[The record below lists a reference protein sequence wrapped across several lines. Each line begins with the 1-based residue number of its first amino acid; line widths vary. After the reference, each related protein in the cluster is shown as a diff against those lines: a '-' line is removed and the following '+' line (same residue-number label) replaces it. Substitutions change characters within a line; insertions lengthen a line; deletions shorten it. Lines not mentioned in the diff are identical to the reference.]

1 MELWRKTLARTGSR
15 ENPEKQQK
23 YPFLL
28 FLCINMPLKVW
39 NLLHIMG
46 FHAQEI
52 HWEACWRAEINIYG
66 RNIMFGG
73 KIDPER
79 LCRSWSIAHF
89 MWFLRTNSQLLSG
102 IIGFLVWEVHWPYLK
117 RCLTNISCPN
127 SPCEGYPLW
136 GKSWRRRSMLNISYL
151 NGVYKVDDCFP
162 SIPD

>member
-28 FLCINMPLKVW
+28 FFCINMPLQVW

-52 HWEACWRAEINIYG
+52 HWKACWRAQINIYW

-73 KIDPER
+73 KIDPGR
-79 LCRSWSIAHF
+79 FCRSWSIAHF
-89 MWFLRTNSQLLSG
+89 MWFLKTNSQLLSG
-102 IIGFLVWEVHWPYLK
+102 IISFLVWEVHWPYLK
-117 RCLTNISCPN
+117 RCMTNISCPN
-127 SPCEGYPLW
+127 SPFEGYPLW
-136 GKSWRRRSMLNISYL
+136 GKSWRRRSTLNISYL

-162 SIPD
+162 GIPD